1 MGTFRTKLDFSDN
14 RQVKQ
19 RIETTTNLS
28 GATTFGVPFGNLPTG
43 PNPALSSITQ
53 SISNILGTF
62 SGNSGTTV
70 FTWTDSR
77 FNLGNST
84 FSAITPSNSGVT
96 QNSGNV
102 FTPVTSSLFTVD
114 GNTGY
119 TQYSG
124 VSFTMYPTTFIGL
137 GGGAYSGQLATYVS
151 QILGATGL
159 DFTGRTIWNDV
170 SGITRTNRLI
180 ITDNPMSGYVWT
192 CIDSEGMGEWQYNG
206 SSSGSTIWTA
216 GTGVNSAVLGGSN
229 GIASGS
235 TSVAEGV
242 NTKAGGIASHAE
254 GGGTQAL
261 GDLSHAEGEDTIA
274 SNTAAHA
281 EGVNTIASG
290 VYSHAEGS
298 NTIASNS
305 RSHAEGYLSI
315 ASGVVSH
322 AEGESTLASG
332 GNSHAE
338 GSSTI
343 ASGANSHA
351 EGFTAIAS
359 GNTSHAEGSKTLA
372 SGYVSHAE
380 GSGTTASGQYSHA
393 EGFATIASGDSS
405 HAEGSGTTASGQY
418 SHAEGYFT
426 TASGDSS
433 HAEGHYTIAG
443 GYASH
448 AQGSGTIASGDYS
461 HAEGFSDSY
470 GTTIASGDYSHAE
483 GWGTLASGDASHAQ
497 GYVTIASGDSSHAGG
512 NQSKVYSDNG
522 FIHASLSKIDLNSN
536 SSAILGGYFNIID
549 KSTNSGIFAGKDNTI
564 SGGTIGN
571 TNNIILGG
579 DYNKI
584 NNHAFSTIINGSGNT
599 IHFDLADFNYPYAL
613 EMIENSKDSIISAS
627 TMSKISSSESMTI
640 AKSILSTVISSAAGN
655 FDPDPYL
662 TSGGIIGTDDPND
675 NGTNTIIGTY
685 EGLIRYK
692 GASNTIIGS
701 VVSRID
707 GTAAG
712 VGGGA
717 NVNFIGNSSSV
728 TISDQYNTSGFSSYN
743 TIFGSYASSILAP
756 NKHSNIMGSEY
767 VGIEFSDYTSIIS
780 SIDSEILTGIT
791 SSIIGGTGHTLTTTE
806 NSMILGGALNT
817 IDTSNY
823 SIIAGGSGNTVTKNT
838 DNLTQPKYSGI
849 FAGKN
854 NKIIPKFGSGVAVMS
869 GSYCAI
875 VGGESNTISG
885 HSHSFIGGGFNNL
898 IECDAAFNAIVAGQ
912 NNINHAF
919 NGVIIGGQDN
929 TLGFSTSCPSQAE
942 NSIILGGSG
951 NTIAL
956 TSNNTFHTAIIGGKG
971 HIIDNRVDDL
981 ENTVIIGGE
990 YITANTSNTVYV
1002 PNMIINTGGTQSK
1015 LGINTSTPEYVI
1027 DANGNNARL
1036 VLADTYTG
1044 DDLPFK
1050 SFVFSANSTNV
1061 PQIAAATNSYLGG
1074 YGLSLQMGVVG
1085 DNSISTAT
1093 SELIGLSGD
1102 TYLSSS
1108 QKTNNLNIINRS
1120 GSNGTNNIRMYAGVN
1135 SVSAASEPDFIIRGS
1150 GSTRG
1155 YIGIKTGDPQYLIE
1169 ARGHLNNSLLYDPT
1183 FAGNSGTLTMSATT
1197 GLPTIGVATN
1207 TGVVNQNGGIS
1218 IGMRAWNDSAWATY
1232 GKQGDSHV
1240 YSSKQSNGLVIIS
1253 SDGVGT
1259 EDYIECYV
1267 GGDADGSGALAIHMH
1282 GTGATK
1288 GYVGFDTNLPTQR
1301 LDVNGNGRFRTIGS
1315 SASAGALHYAADG
1328 TLTTNTSDER
1338 LKTNITTLTGALSKV
1353 NQLRGVTYNWTENP
1367 TGDTRIGFIAQEVNS
1382 IVPELTFTNP
1392 NSPEQYMGVHYD
1404 NVTALL
1410 VEAVKELSSGITTS
1424 NNTHLETQTILAE
1437 DNNVELNFN
1446 GTQQTALGGGLSILH
1461 AKGQGL
1467 SSDLITDAN
1476 GNFVTNNDFK
1486 PQALTIPLYTP
1497 TSSNDTVGS
1506 EGNITRDD
1514 NYMYVKTSTGWKRT
1528 NLENF

>member
-216 GTGVNSAVLGGSN
+216 GTGANSAVLGGSGGYAGAYSVAAGLGVSATTN
-229 GIASGS
+229 YSFAEGFFTLASG
-235 TSVAEGV
+235 
-242 NTKAGGIASHAE
+242 
-254 GGGTQAL
+254 
-261 GDLSHAEGEDTIA
+261 
-274 SNTAAHA
+274 
-281 EGVNTIASG
+281 
-290 VYSHAEGS
+290 
-298 NTIASNS
+298 S
-305 RSHAEGYLSI
+305 RSHAEGSQTQALGGSSHAEGAYTI
-315 ASGVVSH
+315 ASGSTAHSEGDSTIAGGDRSHAEGLNTQALSENSHAEGYETITSGKHAHAEGYGSIATNEASHAEGYFTLSSGDYSHAEGANTIASGDYSH
-322 AEGESTLASG
+322 AEGENTIASG
-332 GNSHAE
+332 LTSHAE
-338 GSSTI
+338 GY
-343 ASGANSHA
+343 
-351 EGFTAIAS
+351 FTTAS

-483 GWGTLASGDASHAQ
+483 GWGSLASGEASHAQ
-497 GYVTIASGDSSHAGG
+497 GYSTIASGDSSHAGG
-512 NQSKVYSDNG
+512 NQSRVYSDNG
-522 FIHASLSKIDLNSN
+522 FIHSHLSKIDLNSN
-536 SSAILGGYFNIID
+536 GSAILGGYFNIID
-549 KSTNSGIFAGKDNTI
+549 KSTDSGIFAGKDNTI
-564 SGGTIGN
+564 SGGTIGY

-599 IHFDLADFNYPYAL
+599 IHFDLVDYSKPNSL
-613 EMIENSKDSIISAS
+613 EMIENSVNSVISAS
-627 TMSKISSSESMTI
+627 TLSKISSSDKMTI
-640 AKSILSTVISSAAGN
+640 ANSISSTVINSFTNN

-662 TSGGIIGTDDPND
+662 TSGGIIGTDTDGD
-675 NGTNTIIGTY
+675 NGANTIIGTY

-692 GASNTIIGS
+692 ASSNTIIAS
-701 VVSRID
+701 SISRID
-707 GTAAG
+707 GTVGG
-712 VGGGA
+712 VGGA
-717 NVNFIGNSSSV
+717 SSNFIGNSGNV
-728 TISDQYNTSGFSSYN
+728 TISDQYNTSGYSEYN

-756 NKHSNIMGSEY
+756 NKHSTIMGSEY

-806 NSMILGGALNT
+806 SSMILGGALNT
-817 IDTSNY
+817 IDTAKY
-823 SIIAGGSGNTVTKNT
+823 SIIVGGSGNTVTKNT
-838 DNLTQPKYSGI
+838 DNLTQPNYSGI
-849 FAGKN
+849 FAGKDN
-854 NKIIPKFGSGVAVMS
+854 TIIPRIGYGGVGMS

-898 IECDAAFNAIVAGQ
+898 IECDAAYNAIVAGQ

-942 NSIILGGSG
+942 NSIIVGGSG
-951 NTIAL
+951 NTIA
-956 TSNNTFHTAIIGGKG
+956 TSTNHAFNSSIIGGKG
-971 HIIDNRVDDL
+971 HIIDNSVDDL

-1015 LGINTSTPEYVI
+1015 LGINTKTWPEYVI
-1027 DANGNNARL
+1027 DA
-1036 VLADTYTG
+1036 
-1044 DDLPFK
+1044 
-1050 SFVFSANSTNV
+1050 
-1061 PQIAAATNSYLGG
+1061 
-1074 YGLSLQMGVVG
+1074 
-1085 DNSISTAT
+1085 
-1093 SELIGLSGD
+1093 
-1102 TYLSSS
+1102 
-1108 QKTNNLNIINRS
+1108 
-1120 GSNGTNNIRMYAGVN
+1120 
-1135 SVSAASEPDFIIRGS
+1135 
-1150 GSTRG
+1150 
-1155 YIGIKTGDPQYLIE
+1155 
-1169 ARGHLNNSLLYDPT
+1169 RGHLNNRLLYDST

-1259 EDYIECYV
+1259 DDYIECYV

-1282 GTGATK
+1282 GLTGPTK

-1301 LDVNGNGRFRTIGS
+1301 LDVNGNGRFRIIGS
-1315 SASAGALHYAADG
+1315 TASAGALHYTADG

-1338 LKTNITTLTGALSKV
+1338 LKTNITTLTGALDKV
-1353 NQLRGVTYNWTENP
+1353 NQLRGVTYNWNENP
-1367 TGDTRIGFIAQEVNS
+1367 TGDTRIGFIAQEVNAV
-1382 IVPELTFTNP
+1382 VPELTFTNP
-1392 NSPEQYMGVHYD
+1392 NSPELYMGVHYD

-1437 DNNVELNFN
+1437 DNNIELNFN
-1446 GTQQTALGGGLSILH
+1446 GTQQTALGGGLTVLH
-1461 AKGQGL
+1461 AKGQDQ
-1467 SSDLITDAN
+1467 SANLITDVD